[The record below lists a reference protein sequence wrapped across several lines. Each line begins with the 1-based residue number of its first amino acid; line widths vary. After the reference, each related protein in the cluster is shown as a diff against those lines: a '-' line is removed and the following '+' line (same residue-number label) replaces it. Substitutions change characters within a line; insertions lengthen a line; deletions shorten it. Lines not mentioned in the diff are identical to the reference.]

1 MAYDNQDSKAA
12 AIDAA
17 LKKLDGISKN
27 LPVRRE
33 IKELPGIL
41 WEGEFPEMLAP
52 GRYNNGSGVLV
63 ATDRRV
69 VFVDKGMLGSLK

>member
-17 LKKLDGISKN
+17 LKQLDGISKN

-41 WEGEFPEMLAP
+41 W
-52 GRYNNGSGVLV
+52 
-63 ATDRRV
+63 
-69 VFVDKGMLGSLK
+69 